1 MIFFGVAMRVLILGG
16 SGFIGSAVVKAL
28 LLQNIAVRV
37 STRAF
42 SRTGSTNSVDGLKRA
57 HWNGSDGQALVALMD
72 KVDVVINLLGENI
85 GAHRWTKA
93 QKNRIRQSRIIAGN
107 AVTQAFLQCKA
118 TGNAL
123 PHTLIQASACGYYG
137 VWDDFDQAPCCG
149 EDANVGLGF
158 LAETCV
164 AWEASTAA
172 VESLGVRRCI
182 LRTAPVLG
190 PRGGML
196 SKMLPSFRACLG
208 GTFGSG
214 LQPVSWVH
222 LDDAVAAILYLIQN
236 TALQGP
242 FNISS
247 PQPVRMQDFVAD
259 LAKALHRPALLHIP
273 AFMLK
278 WTLGEL
284 AKELLLSGQKVV
296 PARLQAEGFV
306 FDYPQ
311 LDEAIAQILHS

>member
-1 MIFFGVAMRVLILGG
+1 MRVLILGG

-28 LLQNIAVRV
+28 LLQGISVRV

-42 SRTGSTNSVDGLKRA
+42 APAGATNSVNGLERA

-85 GAHRWTKA
+85 GAHRWTKE
-93 QKNRIRQSRIIAGN
+93 QKSRIRQSRIVAGN
-107 AVTQAFLQCKA
+107 AVTQAFLQCKSA
-118 TGNAL
+118 GNTL
-123 PHTLIQASACGYYG
+123 PHTLVQASACGYYG
-137 VWDDFDQAPCCG
+137 VWDNFDHSPRCG
-149 EDANVGLGF
+149 EDAEAGSGF

-164 AWEASTAA
+164 AWEDSTVA

-190 PRGGML
+190 PGGGML

-208 GTFGSG
+208 GTFGTG

-236 TALQGP
+236 TALSGP
-242 FNISS
+242 FNISA
-247 PQPVRMQDFVAD
+247 PQPVLMKDFVAD
-259 LAKALHRPALLHIP
+259 LAHALHRPALLHIP
-273 AFMLK
+273 AFMLQ

-284 AKELLLSGQKVV
+284 ANELLLKGQKAV

-306 FDYPQ
+306 FAYPQ
-311 LDEAIAQILHS
+311 LDGAIAQILQS